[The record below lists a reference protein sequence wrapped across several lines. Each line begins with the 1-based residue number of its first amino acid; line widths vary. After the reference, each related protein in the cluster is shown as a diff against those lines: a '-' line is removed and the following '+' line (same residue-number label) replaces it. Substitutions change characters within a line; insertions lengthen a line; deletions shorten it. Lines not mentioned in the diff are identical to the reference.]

1 MPLLMRFLV
10 GYTNGPNWFSL
21 HIFHGFDLPPG
32 LLAGRAIALGV
43 STERQAAT
51 AFRLILLETSQPE

>member
-21 HIFHGFDLPPG
+21 HIFHRFDLPPG
-32 LLAGRAIALGV
+32 ILAGRAIALGRV
-43 STERQAAT
+43 D
-51 AFRLILLETSQPE
+51 